1 MKRFDMLKKSV
12 CVLLASLFLLSGSC
26 ISAPA
31 ADSSAASKQQEAA
44 LIEQRIKEAENK
56 LAELGAKSKDTQEIG
71 RASCRERV

>member
-31 ADSSAASKQQEAA
+31 ADSSAASKQQKAA
-44 LIEQRIKEAENK
+44 LSEQRIKEAENK
-56 LAELGAKSKDTQEIG
+56 LAELGAK
-71 RASCRERV
+71 

>member
-26 ISAPA
+26 ISVPA
-31 ADSSAASKQQEAA
+31 ADSSAANKQQEAA

-56 LAELGAKSKDTQEIG
+56 LAELGTKSKDTQEYLDTLTPTI
-71 RASCRERV
+71 